1 MSGLIIPGV
10 TPRDMALAGL
20 LQQHKAAVA
29 SFTPEQAEA
38 VNRLIL
44 ATMMV
49 QVMCSPQA
57 PPAEQHANAQA
68 ALLEVIR
75 AEARGA
81 KRVAPMWQRRSMADP
96 AADLDPDHLV
106 DIAHRPAGGAE
117 GYEG

>member
-1 MSGLIIPGV
+1 MSQLIIPGV

-20 LQQHKAAVA
+20 LEQHKAAVR
-29 SFTPEQAEA
+29 SFTPAQAEA
-38 VNRLIL
+38 VNRIVL

-57 PPAEQHANAQA
+57 PPDEQHANAQA

-81 KRVAPMWQRRSMADP
+81 KRLAPMWQRQSMAAP
-96 AADLDPDHLV
+96 ADGLDPDHLV
-106 DIAHRPAGGAE
+106 DIAHRPAGGGE
-117 GYEG
+117 GYDG